1 MPVQFNAQAIIDKN
15 KSAISAATKSIARLK
30 KIRQQGLFPDDENDV
45 EIQLS
50 RALNERTE
58 LKDINSNLQAG
69 QVTVS
74 PMNDALATQL
84 NALGNKL
91 EQQIQTD
98 QIIGATLDFV
108 TTVLDDVSK
117 IRSIVSSKTA

>member
-1 MPVQFNAQAIIDKN
+1 
-15 KSAISAATKSIARLK
+15 
-30 KIRQQGLFPDDENDV
+30 
-45 EIQLS
+45 
-50 RALNERTE
+50 
-58 LKDINSNLQAG
+58 
-69 QVTVS
+69 
-74 PMNDALATQL
+74 MNDALATQL